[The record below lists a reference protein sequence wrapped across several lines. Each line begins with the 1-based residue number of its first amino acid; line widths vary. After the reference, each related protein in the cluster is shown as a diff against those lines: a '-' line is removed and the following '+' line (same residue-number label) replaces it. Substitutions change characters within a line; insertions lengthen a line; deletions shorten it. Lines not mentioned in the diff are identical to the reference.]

1 MKTPLRRWALLSLLF
16 LWMLVPLSTPYST
29 NAQAQKGPAPLF
41 AGGST
46 TPPNDGL
53 PQYICAADAF
63 ASYYTLQQIQS
74 SGLDVKYKF
83 HLGIVPFL
91 LDGSGG
97 KYDLDETQRA
107 ELLAS
112 GGWDCLLTTL
122 DSVALNGAGV
132 ITTVVDESA
141 GADQIWAKPGI
152 TKLNDLKGK
161 RVAYAEKSIGQFM
174 MLYALAV
181 AGLKPNRDV
190 TPVEADS
197 VESAVK
203 AFNAGQAD
211 AVSGWEP
218 DILAAAESGGKL
230 LIASDKLRVPIDV
243 VVTSNNAI
251 KNRSDIVQAFHTA
264 WFDALRVQ
272 FDKFDEAAAAVVK
285 WGNTDWSLIKTPQDL
300 KDGLSSIAQAT
311 LAQNAAI
318 MADPSAL
325 ILRIEAARRV
335 WAVAQVKAASV
346 KVSTLVEP
354 KYVLAIS
361 KDSSLAPTGK
371 PINSTFLMGSRPKI
385 DAGDVSKGQT
395 LAILPCQRFDFL
407 PDSAILTS
415 ESRRI
420 LEICVLPVMQS
431 TTGTYLKVIGSSAWP
446 GPVGSFTEQEIRD
459 FALAR
464 ALSVRDYLVTKGVD
478 QSRFIVDA
486 VLPPKDRQNS
496 EDEDTQAQDRF
507 VELTLVES
515 GR

>member
-1 MKTPLRRWALLSLLF
+1 MAF
-16 LWMLVPLSTPYST
+16 GLWTLVPLSTPLST
-29 NAQAQKGPAPLF
+29 NAQANAQAQKGPAPLF
-41 AGGST
+41 AGGAT
-46 TPPNDGL
+46 APPNDGL
-53 PQYICAADAF
+53 PKYVCAADAF
-63 ASYYTLQQIQS
+63 ASYYTLQQIQA
-74 SGLDVKYKF
+74 SGLDVKHKF

-97 KYDLDETQRA
+97 KYDVDETQRA

-112 GGWDCLLTTL
+112 GEWDCLLTTL
-122 DSVALNGAGV
+122 DSVALNGAGA
-132 ITTVVDESA
+132 ITAVVDESA
-141 GADQIWAKPGI
+141 GADQIWVKPGI
-152 TKLNDLKGK
+152 ATLNDLKGK
-161 RVAYAEKSIGQFM
+161 RVIYAEKSIGQFM
-174 MLYALAV
+174 MLYAFAV

-190 TPVEADS
+190 QTLET
-197 VESAVK
+197 VK
-203 AFNAGQAD
+203 AFNEGRGD

-243 VVTSNNAI
+243 IVTSTNAI
-251 KNRSDIVQAFHTA
+251 KNRSDVAQAFHTA

-272 FDKFDEAAAAVVK
+272 FDKFDEAAAAVIK

-300 KDGLSSIAQAT
+300 KDGLSLIAQAT

-325 ILRIEAARRV
+325 IQRIEAARRV
-335 WAVAQVKAASV
+335 WAVAQVKAASA
-346 KVSTLVEP
+346 KASTLVEP

-361 KDSSLAPTGK
+361 KDSSLTPTGK
-371 PINSTFLMGSRPKI
+371 PVNSTFLMGSRPKI
-385 DAGDVSKGQT
+385 DAGDTSKGQT
-395 LAILPCQRFDFL
+395 LAVLPCQRFDFL

-431 TTGTYLKVIGSSAWP
+431 TTGTYLKVVGSSAWP

-464 ALSVRDYLVTKGVD
+464 ALSVRDFLVSKGVD

-486 VLPPKDRQNS
+486 VLPPKERQNS
-496 EDEDTQAQDRF
+496 EDEDVQAQDRF
-507 VELTLVES
+507 VELTLLES